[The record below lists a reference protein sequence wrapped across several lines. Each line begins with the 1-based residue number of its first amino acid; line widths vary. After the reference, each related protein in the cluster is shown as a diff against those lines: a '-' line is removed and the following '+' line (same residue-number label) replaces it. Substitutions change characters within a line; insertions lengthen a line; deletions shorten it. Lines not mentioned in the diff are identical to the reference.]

1 MRSEEM
7 FADFDRLFAD
17 AARRLRPGRF
27 EPNAD
32 VYVDTEGER
41 IVVHVEL
48 AGADAE
54 SLRVGLD
61 GRDLYI
67 VGRRI
72 DRAER
77 SGDILQKEILFGD
90 FVKKLHLPSPADEHG
105 ATATY
110 RDGILTIVLPLN
122 VARRFDSYRTEIR
135 MTIKRIPA

>member
-1 MRSEEM
+1 MY
-7 FADFDRLFAD
+7 ADFDRLFAEV
-17 AARRLRPGRF
+17 ARRLRPGRF

-32 VYVDTEGER
+32 VYVDEDGDR

-61 GRDLYI
+61 GRDLFI
-67 VGRRI
+67 VGRRV
-72 DRAER
+72 DRSER
-77 SGDILQKEILFGD
+77 SGSILQKEIQFGD
-90 FVKKLHLPSPADEHG
+90 FVKKLHLPSAVDDDG

-110 RDGILTIVLPLN
+110 RDGILTIVMPTSTNLRITP
-122 VARRFDSYRTEIR
+122 YRTEIR